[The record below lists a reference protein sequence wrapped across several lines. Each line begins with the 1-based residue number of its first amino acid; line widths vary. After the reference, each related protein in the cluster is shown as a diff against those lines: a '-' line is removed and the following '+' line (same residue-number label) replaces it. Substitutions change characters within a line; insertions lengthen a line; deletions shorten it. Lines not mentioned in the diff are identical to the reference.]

1 MTNRRW
7 LVLGTLWL
15 VLAATLAC
23 SGGPAGYRDQ
33 AVDAAREILADDTI
47 SPYDRMV
54 AAGVLYREGD
64 EAGRKYLHGQLV
76 EGSTFIQRAA
86 VSAVFT
92 GRDPE
97 DLAWLERLAASD
109 PELVR
114 QTIEVLRM
122 QPRPGSRRVI
132 EEALLSDNP
141 GTRIAALDAAAAT
154 GDPSMQD
161 AVRASLQMPGDS
173 RMFAFGTYALAV
185 LGDPREAAIE
195 KLLVSEF
202 PSDREIAAASLGRI
216 DNEWSLLHLRT
227 LVQDENARVRIAAAA
242 SLAELGDE
250 EAVAVLLGFVKGDR
264 DDAAQ
269 IGAGALRRIPPQQI
283 LAVAN
288 DVLRDRDIEAE
299 SAARVVEALGWAPG
313 VEARALLEQAVSHS
327 NETMQ
332 LQGLWAVGWRG
343 VEREVPLAAAQLGS
357 DNPAVRAMAAWAVVF
372 ALDGGFRVPDSIDGA
387 STGA

>member
-1 MTNRRW
+1 MANLHGTAGVCA
-7 LVLGTLWL
+7 VLLIG
-15 VLAATLAC
+15 VVAC
-23 SGGPAGYRDQ
+23 SGSPSGQRAE
-33 AVDAAREILADDTI
+33 AVEAAREILADDTI

-97 DLAWLERLAASD
+97 DLAWVERLAAND

-132 EEALLSDNP
+132 EAALLSDNP

-154 GDPSMQD
+154 GDSTLLD
-161 AVRASLQMPGDS
+161 AVRASLQRPGDS
-173 RMFAFGTYALAV
+173 RMFAFGTYTLAV
-185 LGDPREAAIE
+185 LGDPREQAVE
-195 KLLVSEF
+195 KLVASEF

-216 DNEWSLLHLRT
+216 DNEWSLLQLRT
-227 LVQDENARVRIAAAA
+227 LLADANARVRIAAAA
-242 SLAELGDE
+242 SLAQLGDE
-250 EAVAVLLGFVKGDR
+250 EAVAVLLGYVKGDR

-269 IGAGALRRIPPQQI
+269 IGAGALRRIPPGQI

-299 SAARVVEALGWAPG
+299 SAARVVEALGWAPE
-313 VEARALLEQAVSHS
+313 VDAAALLERAVADSD
-327 NETMQ
+327 ETMQ
-332 LQGLWAVGWRG
+332 LQGLWAIGWRG
-343 VEREVPLAAAQLGS
+343 NEDEVALAASKLAS

-372 ALDGGFRVPDSIDGA
+372 GLDGGFRVPPGVDV
-387 STGA
+387 